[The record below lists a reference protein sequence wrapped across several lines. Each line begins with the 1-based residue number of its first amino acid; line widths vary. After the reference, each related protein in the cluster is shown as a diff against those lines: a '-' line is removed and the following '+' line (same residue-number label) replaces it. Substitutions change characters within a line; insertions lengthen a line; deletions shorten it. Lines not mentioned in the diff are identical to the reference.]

1 MDVLQKFVKSTFDEL
16 DGDDRADIMPG
27 IIANAINKGF
37 ATNTMSGL
45 ELSACDLLEAFDE
58 KAVDGALSAISLFP
72 IPSNV
77 PSTGGGGGGNN
88 DLPKKKD
95 DKWEWWKKNVFHKR
109 RSGWKR

>member
-45 ELSACDLLEAFDE
+45 ELSACDLLEAFD
-58 KAVDGALSAISLFP
+58 
-72 IPSNV
+72 
-77 PSTGGGGGGNN
+77 
-88 DLPKKKD
+88 
-95 DKWEWWKKNVFHKR
+95 
-109 RSGWKR
+109 